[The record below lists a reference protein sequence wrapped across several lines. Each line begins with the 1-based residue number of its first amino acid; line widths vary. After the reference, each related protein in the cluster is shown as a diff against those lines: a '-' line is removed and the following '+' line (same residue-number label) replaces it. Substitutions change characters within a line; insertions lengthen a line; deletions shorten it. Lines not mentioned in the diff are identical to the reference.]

1 MTLNEMKQTSIFD
14 FMFEKKLIKKPIR
27 IIELFGGY
35 GSQYMALKYLGANVE
50 SYKLVEWEVAAI
62 EAYTRFHH
70 EYKHFECDDLTS
82 ALYNLGI
89 SSDGKVPMTLEHKR
103 GNFSNIK

>member
-1 MTLNEMKQTSIFD
+1 MKQASIFD
-14 FMFEKKLIKKPIR
+14 FMLEKKLIKKPIR

-70 EYKHFECDDLTS
+70 EYKHFECDDLTRC
-82 ALYNLGI
+82 I
-89 SSDGKVPMTLEHKR
+89 
-103 GNFSNIK
+103 I